1 MSKNIFPKWTNYLPL
16 IIAINIAG
24 ALATVV
30 FIFWYWLSPKHL
42 EVGYKPKQPIPF
54 SHKLHVSTLGMDCR
68 YCHSYVEKG
77 AHSNIP
83 TTETCMNCHSIVD
96 VDADELALVQE
107 SWKTGKPIE
116 WVKVHMLPD
125 YAYFNHAVHVDA
137 NIGCASCHGRIDQ
150 MEIVEQ
156 AEPLSMGWCLDCH
169 RDPAK
174 HIRPDNVSVTQ
185 MDWVAPEGHEEIMN
199 EYIKIHGIS
208 PPEDCTAC
216 HR

>member
-1 MSKNIFPKWTNYLPL
+1 MYKRQPV
-16 IIAINIAG
+16 IAAVLGAG
-24 ALATVV
+24 ALGSVV
-30 FIFWYWLSPKHL
+30 FFFSYFGSPKFTD
-42 EVGYKPKQPIPF
+42 VGYRPDQPVDY
-54 SHKLHVSTLGMDCR
+54 SHKLHAGELGMDCR
-68 YCHSYVEKG
+68 YCHTSVE
-77 AHSNIP
+77 ASHEANIP
-83 TTETCMNCHSIVD
+83 PTQTCMNCHNIVG
-96 VDADELALVQE
+96 VDSDSEDLALVRE
-107 SWKTGKPIE
+107 SWNTGKPIE

-137 NIGCASCHGRIDQ
+137 NVGCASCHGRIDQ
-150 MEIVEQ
+150 MEIVAQ

>member
-1 MSKNIFPKWTNYLPL
+1 
-16 IIAINIAG
+16 
-24 ALATVV
+24 
-30 FIFWYWLSPKHL
+30 
-42 EVGYKPKQPIPF
+42 
-54 SHKLHVSTLGMDCR
+54 MDCR
-68 YCHSYVEKG
+68 YCHTSVE
-77 AHSNIP
+77 ASHEANIP
-83 TTETCMNCHSIVD
+83 PTQTCMNCHNIVG
-96 VDADELALVQE
+96 VDSDSEDLALVRE
-107 SWKTGKPIE
+107 SWTTGKPIE

-125 YAYFNHAVHVDA
+125 YAYFNLAVHVDA

-174 HIRPDNVSVTQ
+174 HIRPENVSVTQ
-185 MDWVAPEGHEEIMN
+185 MDWVASEDHEEIMN
-199 EYIKIHGIS
+199 KYIKIHGIS